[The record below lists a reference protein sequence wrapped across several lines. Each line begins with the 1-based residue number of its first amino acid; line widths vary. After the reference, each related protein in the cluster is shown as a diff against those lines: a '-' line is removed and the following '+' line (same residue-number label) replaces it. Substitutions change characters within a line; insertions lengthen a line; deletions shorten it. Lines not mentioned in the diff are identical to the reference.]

1 MADDDLDDMNLTD
14 EERAALAEPDP
25 ADEPAT
31 AEADGDEGADPDAP
45 DGDDEGDGG
54 GDEGEEAA
62 ADPEPKPE
70 EPEPATA
77 KAKDDD
83 LPPPAAIFTDAD
95 KARLEAIE
103 AEKDALYTKFDEGE
117 LSAAEMKAQMKAL
130 DTEDRLLTVRKS
142 ETERYEKEFES
153 RWESDVKGWMAD
165 HAEVRTAIAVPAN
178 LESFDKIVRAYTG
191 SALSDGLSNA
201 EILDRALDEFK
212 RRNPDVFPDD
222 GAKPK
227 AKEHPADA
235 ARRKN
240 PPKAPPTLARIPASD
255 IIDTGEGKAAALDN
269 LARRDPLAHEE
280 QLLRMSEAE
289 RDRYLQAS

>member
-14 EERAALAEPDP
+14 EEREALAEPDP
-25 ADEPAT
+25 ADEPVT
-31 AEADGDEGADPDAP
+31 AEADGDEGDAA
-45 DGDDEGDGG
+45 DEGDDA
-54 GDEGEEAA
+54 GDKAAA
-62 ADPEPKPE
+62 ADPKPE
-70 EPEPATA
+70 PEPEPEPATA
-77 KAKDDD
+77 SVKDDD

-95 KARLEAIE
+95 RARLEAIE

-117 LSAAEMKAQMKAL
+117 LSAAEMKAQVKAL

-142 ETERYEKEFES
+142 EAERYEKDFET
-153 RWESDVKGWMAD
+153 RWENDVKGWMAD

-201 EILDRALDEFK
+201 EILDRALDEFN
-212 RRNPDVFPDD
+212 RRHPDVIPVP

-227 AKEHPADA
+227 PKAEHPADA
-235 ARRKN
+235 ARRAN
-240 PPKAPPTLARIPASD
+240 PPKAVPTLSHIPASD
-255 IIDTGEGKAAALDN
+255 IMDTGEGKVAALDG
-269 LARRDPLAHEE
+269 LAARDPERHEE